1 MVELPMQHPDRGHVR
16 VRVEACG
23 ICHSDGAAVEP
34 LMPVEY
40 PRVPG
45 HEVIGRV
52 DAVGDGVEGWNVGDR
67 VGVGWFGGQDNR
79 CAFCRRGD
87 FVNCENQPVTGLDV
101 DGGYAEML
109 IARETGL
116 VRVPDDMDSVASAP
130 LMCAGLT
137 TFNALRNSPACAG
150 DLVGILGVGGLGHLG
165 VQYARR
171 MGFRVVALARGQET
185 GELARQLGAH
195 YYIDTAG
202 SDPVD
207 ELRKLGGPRVILN
220 TTPSPDAVSRVV
232 PGLAPNGSMIVVG
245 AGGEPPQIMATDLI
259 FGRRHVDGWVTG
271 TPADAE
277 DTLAFSSVQDVHS
290 QNEVVGLTEAANGY
304 ARMASGKARFRVVID
319 MSR

>member
-1 MVELPMQHPDRGHVR
+1 MAGTYRAVQATGPHTLEVVELPIQHPDRGHVR

-52 DAVGDGVEGWNVGDR
+52 DAIGDGVEGWNVGNR

-79 CAFCRRGD
+79 CTFCRRGD

-116 VRVPDDMDSVASAP
+116 VRVPDDMDPVASAP

-137 TFNALRNSPACAG
+137 TFNALRNSPARAG

-165 VQYARR
+165 VQ
-171 MGFRVVALARGQET
+171 
-185 GELARQLGAH
+185 
-195 YYIDTAG
+195 
-202 SDPVD
+202 
-207 ELRKLGGPRVILN
+207 
-220 TTPSPDAVSRVV
+220 
-232 PGLAPNGSMIVVG
+232 
-245 AGGEPPQIMATDLI
+245 
-259 FGRRHVDGWVTG
+259 
-271 TPADAE
+271 
-277 DTLAFSSVQDVHS
+277 
-290 QNEVVGLTEAANGY
+290 
-304 ARMASGKARFRVVID
+304 
-319 MSR
+319 